1 MNKSLIIEKRR
12 IRLNI
17 VKLKDKYEYFIIAG
31 NVSYMQATFHTY
43 GKKPGEIKASNIVME
58 PTKWAINQA

>member
-43 GKKPGEIKASNIVME
+43 GKKTGG
-58 PTKWAINQA
+58 NQGV